1 MVIIRLS
8 RKGSKNKPFY
18 QIVVSDN
25 RKPRDGKF
33 IEKLGFFNPIV
44 SGKSISHFLKIERI
58 NFWMQKGARI
68 SNRVKKLISQ
78 YKK

>member
-18 QIVVSDN
+18 QIVASDN

-33 IEKLGFFNPIV
+33 IEKLGFFNPI
-44 SGKSISHFLKIERI
+44 SIEKSKKIFIKTDRI
-58 NFWMQKGARI
+58 NLWMSKGAKL
-68 SNRVKKLISQ
+68 SDRVKNLLHK